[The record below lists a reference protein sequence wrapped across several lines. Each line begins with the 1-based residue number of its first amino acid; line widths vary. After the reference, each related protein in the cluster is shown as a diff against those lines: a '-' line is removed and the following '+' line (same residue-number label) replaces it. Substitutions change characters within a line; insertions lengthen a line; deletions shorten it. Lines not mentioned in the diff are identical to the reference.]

1 MCVCH
6 ELGECRAAEDDVV
19 CEVLASDV
27 EDDSSGLKDIL
38 GPEGDKQL
46 NVLEG
51 DSVVARGDVVERR
64 GWLKVPWPH
73 MQLVIG
79 RREHEAQVHTLIDQC
94 TMDLHVAD
102 GGGNYHFQV
111 PDPQ

>member
-6 ELGECRAAEDDVV
+6 ELGECRAPEDDVV

-27 EDDSSGLKDIL
+27 EDDSSGLKLIL

-51 DSVVARGDVVERR
+51 DSVVAQGDVVERC

-73 MQLVIG
+73 AACH
-79 RREHEAQVHTLIDQC
+79 R
-94 TMDLHVAD
+94 
-102 GGGNYHFQV
+102 
-111 PDPQ
+111 PQGT